1 MTIKNTSGFTISQLQ
16 AIRSKDNGEM
26 LVALS
31 NILCDCK
38 RKGSDSASIFVRESL
53 IEKLQKVQKRLTL
66 HDSKMQLLV
75 IEGYRSPSYQEEY
88 FLKELLFQYQKDV
101 SRDFEE
107 LLEKTHQF
115 ISLPTLAGYPTGGA
129 IDLTITY
136 GDKELNMGG
145 NIEDFMAPEKFP
157 TYSTH
162 ISPEELENRLLLH
175 DLMVEEGFAPCYKK
189 WWHFSYGD
197 LEWAAFYNL
206 PESLYSPVFFDL
218 H

>member
-1 MTIKNTSGFTISQLQ
+1 MTIKNTSGFTVSQLQ
-16 AIRSKDNGEM
+16 DIHSKDNGEP
-26 LVALS
+26 LFSLS
-31 NILCDCK
+31 DILCDYK
-38 RKGSDSASIFVRESL
+38 RKGSDITSVLVRQSL
-53 IEKLQKVQKRLTL
+53 IEKLQKVQERLTL
-66 HDSKMQLLV
+66 HDSTMQLLV
-75 IEGYRSPSYQEEY
+75 IEGYRSPSYQEQY
-88 FLKELLFQYQKDV
+88 FLKELLFQYQKDP

-107 LLEKTHQF
+107 LVETTHKF
-115 ISLPTLAGYPTGGA
+115 VSLPTLTGYPTGGA
-129 IDLTITY
+129 IDLTIMY

-145 NIEDFMAPEKFP
+145 TIEDFMTPENFP

-175 DLMVEEGFAPCYKK
+175 DLMLKEGFAPCYKK